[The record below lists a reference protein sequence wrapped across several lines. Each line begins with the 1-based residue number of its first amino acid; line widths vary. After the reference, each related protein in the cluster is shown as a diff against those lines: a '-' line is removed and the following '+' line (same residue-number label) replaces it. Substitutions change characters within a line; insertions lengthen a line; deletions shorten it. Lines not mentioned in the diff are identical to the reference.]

1 MNEKIP
7 NVITVGMLI
16 ESLKEF
22 KPETEIVP
30 MNKDETRQGSITFL
44 AFCVKKEDGSLEDKL
59 GVVWEDY
66 EIEKEEDV
74 KG

>member
-22 KPETEIVP
+22 KPETEIIP
-30 MNKDETRQGSITFL
+30 MNKDETRLGSITFL
-44 AFCVKKEDGSLEDKL
+44 TFCVKKEDGSLEDKL

-74 KG
+74 KD